1 MYNSGQH
8 ISRKIWADIQNN
20 ITKLIQGFEDVPQED
35 RLENPG
41 MFRLEKNKQ
50 RDNWI
55 KWCSREDGQE
65 LVFPESERSR
75 NGLRLQLPRFN

>member
-1 MYNSGQH
+1 MEYCVQF
-8 ISRKIWADIQNN
+8 WAAHFQKD

-41 MFRLEKNKQ
+41 MFRLEKSKQ
-50 RDNWI
+50 RDSWI

-65 LVFPESERSR
+65 LVFPVPESKGSK
-75 NGLRLQLPRFN
+75 NGHRLQLPRFN